1 MNVIRLKKQYVRRP
15 VQTHKAVIT
24 VDVILVINSSL
35 IKLVVKVIS
44 YEYVIIT
51 HSVDEA

>member
-1 MNVIRLKKQYVRRP
+1 MNVIRLKKQYVPRP
-15 VQTHKAVIT
+15 VQTQKAVIT
-24 VDVILVINSSL
+24 VDVILVINFSL

-51 HSVDEA
+51 QSVDWA